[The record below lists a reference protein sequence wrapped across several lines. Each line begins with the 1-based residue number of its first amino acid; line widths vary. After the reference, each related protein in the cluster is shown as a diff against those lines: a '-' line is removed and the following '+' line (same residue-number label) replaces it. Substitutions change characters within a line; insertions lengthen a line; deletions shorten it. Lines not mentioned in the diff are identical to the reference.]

1 MKNKNDKIIENKVAL
16 SFREYENK
24 KVLFRLFNNKRDK
37 SKSFLIYEKSKFS
50 TTIKDAFNNDYRK
63 VDIEYDT
70 TKFSSNIKDAFNND
84 YRKVDI
90 EYDTTKNNRF
100 KKVNLLIDLNSYL
113 DKSKKNL
120 YLDLINSNKEF
131 IKKNKVDNSI
141 IENIKFF
148 EDKIKSL

>member
-1 MKNKNDKIIENKVAL
+1 MSNSKNEKIIENKVAL
-16 SFREYENK
+16 SFREFKDK

-37 SKSFLIYEKSKFS
+37 SKSFIIYEKAKFS
-50 TTIKDAFNNDYRK
+50 TTIEK
-63 VDIEYDT
+63 
-70 TKFSSNIKDAFNND
+70 AFNND

-100 KKVNLLIDLNSYL
+100 KKVNLLVDLNSYL
-113 DKSKKNL
+113 DKSKKDL

-148 EDKIKSL
+148 EDKIKNL